1 MDVDAGG
8 AEARDDGQD
17 VVGCPARH
25 ERAQNQRDRLQRLL
39 GAVLRLQLLLLLLPE
54 ADPLADLVDE
64 VLALGGGGGAVLH
77 AGCAG
82 PLHLVPRLGA
92 VAGARLLL
100 LPADVDILG
109 VAAPRPAPSPAL
121 RPATQGAVLEVCGRL
136 HWARGLEPPLRGLE
150 VVQNI
155 HHRHLLI

>member
-17 VVGCPARH
+17 VVGGPARH

-77 AGCAG
+77 TGAG

-121 RPATQGAVLEVCGRL
+121 RPA
-136 HWARGLEPPLRGLE
+136 H
-150 VVQNI
+150 
-155 HHRHLLI
+155 

>member
-17 VVGCPARH
+17 VVGGPARH

-77 AGCAG
+77 TGCAG